1 MSELLK
7 PATALHA
14 FVNQLSAAEVRSM
27 LYGGIYQKGRNYYQ
41 DGMVGEVE
49 ITREGRIEAEVS
61 GTDDYTVELFEKN
74 GGVYGKCSCPYSR
87 EWDGPCKHIAAV
99 LLHLCDEPPEGD
111 WPTQTNITE
120 KSTGRPDDAF
130 EKFLVEQSQDQLR
143 QLVRQLATPEF
154 RAEIALRH
162 SSPDAKAQT
171 FFDVRAKIARL
182 LNKDWE
188 CKTVDDIDPKIGEQ
202 LRRLRG
208 AWDFNP
214 EDIAQLFEEI
224 MADMDNIMD
233 KGGLSGEYGED
244 IGEPEEILEAL
255 FDFLRAL
262 PSPVRVRMLPG
273 IWAAASATEYDIFS
287 DLWEAMPSYIAL
299 DDVPALGKAIAQ
311 NMPMLSSGQQVAF
324 FQQISPAMGEAE
336 QLQFLENQVK
346 KGGWHFAGL
355 YGQAAERADKAAR
368 AFATLCDLAMAI
380 DVKEYASTTHF
391 IPLFEEALRLAQ
403 LVAVSVAP
411 ICQKFIQAV
420 PQESTLLRVAALD
433 PSNLSKYEAIL
444 ERRSVPQFLK
454 YLENQGRLP
463 EVVARLEKAK
473 PKEDELLRPVGSNEA
488 AQFYARHAAQF
499 PNEARRCF
507 SRILAANLPYP
518 SSSNY
523 DNVVEALQLLRPLL
537 ADPDFRAQV
546 ADIRA
551 NYSRRRL
558 LMEKLDARFGK
569 K

>member
-7 PATALHA
+7 PSTTLRA
-14 FVNQLSAAEVRSM
+14 FVKQLSAAAVRAILSS
-27 LYGGIYQKGRNYYQ
+27 GIYQKGRDYYQ

-61 GTDDYTVELFEKN
+61 GTDEYTVELFEKN
-74 GGVYGKCSCPYSR
+74 GGVYGKCSCPYGR

-111 WPTQTNITE
+111 WPMQTNVAE
-120 KSTGRPDDAF
+120 KSTGSPDNAF
-130 EKFLVEQSQDQLR
+130 EKFLAEQSQDQLR
-143 QLVRQLATPEF
+143 QLVRQLATPDF

-162 SSPDAKAQT
+162 GSPDLKAQT

-182 LNKDWE
+182 LAKDWE
-188 CKTVDDIDPKIGEQ
+188 GKTVDDIDPKIGEQ

-224 MADMDNIMD
+224 IVGMADIMD
-233 KGGLSGEYGED
+233 KGGLYGEYDED
-244 IGEPEEILEAL
+244 IGEPEQILEAL

-262 PSPVRVRMLPG
+262 PSPVRVRVLPG
-273 IWAAASATEYDIFS
+273 IWATENAADYGTFS

-311 NMPMLSSGQQVAF
+311 NLPMLSSSQQVAF
-324 FQQISPAMGEAE
+324 FRQISPAMDEAE

-346 KGGWHFAGL
+346 KHSWHFAGL
-355 YGQAAERADKAAR
+355 YGQTAERARKTAR
-368 AFATLCDLAMAI
+368 AFSVLCDLAMAI
-380 DVKEYASTTHF
+380 EAGEYVSTSHF
-391 IPLFEEALRLAQ
+391 IPLFEETLRLAQ

-411 ICQKFIQAV
+411 ICQKFVQSV

-433 PSNLSKYEAIL
+433 TGNLSKYEGIL

-454 YLENQGRLP
+454 YLEKQGRLP
-463 EVVARLEKAK
+463 EVVARLEKTK
-473 PKEDELLRPVGSNEA
+473 PKEDELLRPIHSNEA
-488 AQFYARHAAQF
+488 AQFYARHAAQY
-499 PNEARRCF
+499 PNEAKRCF
-507 SRILAANLPYP
+507 SRILVANLPYP

-523 DNVVEALQLLRPLL
+523 DNVVEALRLLKPLL
-537 ADPDFRAQV
+537 ADADFRAQV

-558 LMEKLDARFGK
+558 LMEKLDARFGRK
-569 K
+569 

>member
-7 PATALHA
+7 PATALRA
-14 FVNQLSAAEVRSM
+14 FVKQLSAAEVRAM
-27 LYGGIYQKGRNYYQ
+27 LASGIYQKGRNYYQ
-41 DGMVGEVE
+41 DGAVGEVE
-49 ITREGRIEAEVS
+49 ITHEGRIEAEVS

-87 EWDGPCKHIAAV
+87 EWGGPCKHIAAV

-111 WPTQTNITE
+111 WPPQAAE
-120 KSTGRPDDAF
+120 KNTGGAADIF
-130 EKFLVEQSQDQLR
+130 EKFLAEQSQDQLR

-188 CKTVDDIDPKIGEQ
+188 GKTVDDIDPKIGEQ

-224 MADMDNIMD
+224 MAGMDDIMD
-233 KGGLSGEYGED
+233 KGGLSGEYDED
-244 IGEPEEILEAL
+244 IGEPEQILEAL

-262 PSPVRVRMLPG
+262 PSPVRVRVLPG

-311 NMPMLSSGQQVAF
+311 NLPMLSSGQQVAF

-346 KGGWHFAGL
+346 KHSWHFAGL
-355 YGQAAERADKAAR
+355 YGQAAERARKTAR
-368 AFATLCDLAMAI
+368 AFSVLCDLAMGI
-380 DVKEYASTTHF
+380 DADEYSSPIYF

-411 ICQKFIQAV
+411 ICQKFVQTV
-420 PQESTLLRVAALD
+420 PQEATLLRVAALD
-433 PSNLSKYEAIL
+433 PGKLSKYEGIL

-463 EVVARLEKAK
+463 EVVARLEKAQ

-507 SRILAANLPYP
+507 SRILVANLPYP

-523 DNVVEALQLLRPLL
+523 DNVVEALRLLKPLL
-537 ADPDFRAQV
+537 TDADFRAQV

-558 LMEKLDARFGK
+558 LTEKLDAQFGK